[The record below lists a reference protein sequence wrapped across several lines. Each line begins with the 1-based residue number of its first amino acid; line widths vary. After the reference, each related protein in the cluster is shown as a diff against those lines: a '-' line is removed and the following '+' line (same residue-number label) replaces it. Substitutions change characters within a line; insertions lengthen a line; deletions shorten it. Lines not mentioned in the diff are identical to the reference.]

1 MLHYQHSYSIQQHL
15 KRITAT
21 HKILATTV
29 FVGIVAFFSGPIIW
43 PTAEDID
50 LPVTLVPLALLMG
63 AYAIDC
69 LFFGLGV
76 ALLVFGWPLFSTTS
90 LRRGNATLAFA
101 ALVWIVISWWPHT
114 NFHRAVGDNSVFGL
128 IAIEYGFHSTVVLA
142 GAYIIYSL
150 TTNSTHAERQHRG

>member
-1 MLHYQHSYSIQQHL
+1 
-15 KRITAT
+15 
-21 HKILATTV
+21 
-29 FVGIVAFFSGPIIW
+29 
-43 PTAEDID
+43 
-50 LPVTLVPLALLMG
+50 MG

-90 LRRGNATLAFA
+90 LRRGNAALAFA

-114 NFHRAVGDNSVFGL
+114 NFHRAVGDNNIAGL

-142 GAYIIYSL
+142 GAYLIYSL
-150 TTNSTHAERQHRG
+150 VSSSAYSRDSRRVRTLT